1 LKQAK
6 KYLSKKGVILLLF
19 SSLSKPRTIL
29 KKAKKMNY
37 KAKKI
42 CQENLFFEK
51 LFIYEFKHDS

>member
-1 LKQAK
+1 
-6 KYLSKKGVILLLF
+6 
-19 SSLSKPRTIL
+19 
-29 KKAKKMNY
+29 MNY